1 MIYLDNASGSQPK
14 PESVY
19 QEVERA
25 LRSLAGF
32 PSATTHA
39 PGRAAW
45 ELMNTA
51 RREVAEFFGL
61 SRPEGVIFSAGGT
74 DALTMALRGILK
86 DGDHVVTGDC
96 ERAAV
101 ARPLTHRQMRGRISL
116 TRVEAGKDGRLD
128 PAAVMKAVAH
138 RTRLVVLGHGCE
150 ALGVLQPVEEI
161 ARLLRDRPALLL
173 IDASHTAGTVP
184 LDMEAWGVDLLATS
198 GHRSLYGPPGV
209 GLLMVRP
216 GLRLQPLREGESG
229 GEPTLSTQPLELPW
243 SLEAGVPNLPGVA
256 GLLAGLRFIGQ
267 QTSARM
273 REHDTTLIK
282 RFIGA
287 VGLDERFSLYA
298 ARGDL
303 PRTGTVSFNLR
314 GFTPTQ
320 VAQILEKAHDI
331 QVGAG
336 LHASPELH
344 GKLQTLPGG
353 TVRVSVGWFTSE
365 DDVDTTVAALREMA
379 DAGAQQ
385 SMRLVQA

>member
-25 LRSLAGF
+25 VRSLAGF
-32 PSATTHA
+32 PAERTHA

-51 RREVAEFFGL
+51 RGEAAALFGL

-116 TRVEAGKDGRLD
+116 TRVDAGKDGRLD
-128 PAAVMKAVAH
+128 PAAIMRAVAH

-161 ARLLRDRPALLL
+161 ARLLRDHSALLL
-173 IDASHTAGTVP
+173 VDASHTAGTVP
-184 LDMEAWGVDLLATS
+184 LDMEGWGVDLLATS

-209 GLLMVRP
+209 GLLLVRP

-229 GEPTLSTQPLELPW
+229 GDPTLSTQPLELPW
-243 SLEAGVPNLPGVA
+243 SLEAGVPNLPGIA
-256 GLLAGLRFIGQ
+256 GLLAGLRFIRSRPWCACGN
-267 QTSARM
+267 M
-273 REHDTTLIK
+273 
-282 RFIGA
+282 
-287 VGLDERFSLYA
+287 
-298 ARGDL
+298 
-303 PRTGTVSFNLR
+303 
-314 GFTPTQ
+314 TP
-320 VAQILEKAHDI
+320 L
-331 QVGAG
+331 
-336 LHASPELH
+336 
-344 GKLQTLPGG
+344 
-353 TVRVSVGWFTSE
+353 
-365 DDVDTTVAALREMA
+365 
-379 DAGAQQ
+379 
-385 SMRLVQA
+385 